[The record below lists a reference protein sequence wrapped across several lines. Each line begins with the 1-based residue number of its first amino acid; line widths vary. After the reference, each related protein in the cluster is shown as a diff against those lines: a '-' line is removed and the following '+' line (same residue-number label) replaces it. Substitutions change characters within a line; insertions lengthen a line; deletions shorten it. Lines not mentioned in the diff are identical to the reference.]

1 MTFNIRKVRL
11 MASTRLI
18 SRYIW
23 NMSISRT
30 YELRELRLPAP
41 SLQFNGSDDK
51 YHVVRV
57 RLGWKC
63 LRLLQ
68 LDFKVLLHFLC
79 NQQSVPRYYL
89 VYLQNSYPVFR
100 TLVHS
105 CTYRFPFTQP
115 STVSFSDVF
124 TTQQF
129 RNQGIAYC
137 ILRQEIGWLQRN
149 HKITSIHW
157 VCRVDNAASQALAHK
172 LGFTRLE
179 ELKEVKSFF
188 VRKYLSTSRSS
199 SHFNK
204 HE

>member
-1 MTFNIRKVRL
+1 M
-11 MASTRLI
+11 STR
-18 SRYIW
+18 
-23 NMSISRT
+23 RT

-41 SLQFNGSDDK
+41 SMRFNGSVDE
-51 YHVVRV
+51 YLVMRI

-63 LRLLQ
+63 LRLLR
-68 LDFKVLLHFLC
+68 LNFKVLLHFLC
-79 NQQSVPRYYL
+79 KQQSAPMYYL
-89 VYLQNSYPVFR
+89 VYLQGSNPVFR

-105 CTYRFPFTQP
+105 CTFRFPFTQT

-137 ILRQEIGWLQRN
+137 ILRQEIGWIQRN

-172 LGFTRLE
+172 LGFTQLE
-179 ELKEVKSFF
+179 VLKEVKSFF

-204 HE
+204 HD